1 MPPLTDASEKPA
13 RLHQLRRQIRELEG
27 YRPQS
32 GEAASQ
38 LHPLP
43 LGLAAIDGLLP
54 EGGLTPGAIHE
65 FTGPAAPALALLFA
79 RQHTSSETSRPAP
92 LLWVRDNSQ
101 NHRLNPLA
109 LTRFALD
116 PGLLTLVDA
125 SGEKALWAAEEAL
138 KSASLPLVILEL
150 ARPLSLRDSRR
161 LQLAAS
167 EGGSTGLILRPKD
180 PHGAIANAAER
191 SYWHAAPAPTP
202 AALPAETTPS
212 AALSNWHIDL
222 MRNRNGK
229 TANWTITWDEKAH
242 LVALSAAPC
251 RQQARPQGTSAV
263 A

>member
-79 RQHTSSETSRPAP
+79 RQHPSSQTSRPAP
-92 LLWVRDNSQ
+92 LLWIRDNSR
-101 NHRLNPLA
+101 NSRLNPLA

-116 PGLLTLVDA
+116 PGQLTLVNA
-125 SGEKALWAAEEAL
+125 ANEKALWAAEEAL

-150 ARPLSLRDSRR
+150 ARPLSTRDSRR

-167 EGGSTGLILRPKD
+167 EGGGSCLILRPGD
-180 PHGAIANAAER
+180 PHGTITNAAER
-191 SYWHAAPAPTP
+191 SHWHAAPAPPPLATDSI
-202 AALPAETTPS
+202 PS
-212 AALSNWHIDL
+212 AALRNWHIDL

-229 TANWTITWDEKAH
+229 TANWTITWDEEAH